1 MIIYQIEITEPAE
14 NDLQGIA
21 NYIAK
26 ELREPS
32 TALGVVAT
40 IGEAILG
47 LVQLPLRNAIALV
60 HDERF
65 AIQGMRK
72 LIVDSYIVFYV
83 VSEQDKMVIIVRILY
98 GKREWV
104 NLL

>member
-1 MIIYQIEITEPAE
+1 MIIYQVEITVPAE
-14 NDLQGIA
+14 IDLQGIV

-26 ELREPS
+26 ELREPT
-32 TALGVVAT
+32 TALRVVAS

-47 LVQLPLRNAIALV
+47 LEQLPLRNAPV
-60 HDERF
+60 RDERL
-65 AIQGMRK
+65 ANQGMRM
-72 LIVDSYIVFYV
+72 LIVENYIVFYI
-83 VSEQDKMVIIVRILY
+83 VSEQDKIVHIVRILY